1 MSIVRIL
8 INKPTPP
15 TESEIKK
22 FKEDALKELATIND
36 VDEKIFYDEDC
47 PELTEEQLARLM
59 PVHLHEKIFL
69 EELND

>member
-8 INKPTPP
+8 INEPSPP

-36 VDEKIFYDEDC
+36 VDEKIF
-47 PELTEEQLARLM
+47 
-59 PVHLHEKIFL
+59 L
-69 EELND
+69 EELNG